1 MKCTSKKLSICM
13 LLIILVTVLGGCAN
27 KQVLMQYDY
36 EYPVTSYKIVP
47 TDQSEKAV
55 SFAADLCVSEADYS
69 EGTAVKMDN
78 AIAAG
83 LFNLATGETMYA
95 KNIHTKLNPASLTKV
110 MTAIVALKYGEMD
123 KVITVSK
130 TINDLPYGAST
141 CGLKVGD
148 KLTLSQALHALL
160 ICSGNDAAIAIAE
173 AIAGSIEE
181 FAVLMNEEAMRIGAT
196 NSYFL
201 NPHGL
206 TENNHLVTVYDMYL
220 IFNEAIKYDTF
231 TQIIAMPSYETQYYD
246 KKDKVKEMKIKTTN
260 QYLTNAYGEP
270 DKVTVIGGKTGTT
283 NAAGQCLVIL
293 SKDIF
298 GNSYISVILGASE
311 RALLYSQMTSLLDE
325 IYN

>member
-1 MKCTSKKLSICM
+1 MLVSI
-13 LLIILVTVLGGCAN
+13 LAGCSE
-27 KQVLMQYDY
+27 KQVSMQYDY

-47 TDQSEKAV
+47 TDQSEKAT
-55 SFAADLCVSEADYS
+55 SFASYLCVSEADYS
-69 EGTAVKMDN
+69 EDTVVNMDN

-83 LFNLATGETMYA
+83 LFNISTGETMYA

-123 KVITVSK
+123 MTLTVSK

-173 AIAGSIEE
+173 GISGSIEE
-181 FAVLMNEEAMRIGAT
+181 FSALMNEEAKRIGAT

-206 TENNHLVTVYDMYL
+206 TENNHLVTIYDMYL

-231 TQIIAMPSYETQYYD
+231 TEIIAMQSYQTQYYD
-246 KKDKVKEMKIKTTN
+246 KKDKVKEMSIKTTN
-260 QYLTNAYGEP
+260 RYLTNEYGEP

-283 NAAGQCLVIL
+283 NAAGQCLVLL

-298 GNSYISVILGASE
+298 GNSYISIILGASE